1 LFAAPV
7 TTVPLMLVVPPSHFG
22 ICLQSGQSTP
32 QTLGARAPQI
42 WPVGHVPQLSVAPQ
56 PLLMSPQYWP
66 FGGLHV
72 YTFLQAPPSVLAP
85 QTLFT
90 PAPPHV
96 QPGSTQFIPQS
107 MPPPH

>member
-1 LFAAPV
+1 
-7 TTVPLMLVVPPSHFG
+7 
-22 ICLQSGQSTP
+22 
-32 QTLGARAPQI
+32 
-42 WPVGHVPQLSVAPQ
+42 
-56 PLLMSPQYWP
+56 
-66 FGGLHV
+66 V